1 MNEGLSP
8 DGDALVRRA
17 SKNLLLPV
25 GEDAVSRLD
34 REAVKASLPHR
45 DPFLFIDNVMN
56 LDLEAGLI
64 AATYDLERSRDVFGG
79 HFPGEPVWP
88 GVLQIEAIAQAGGLL
103 VSLQSGGARR
113 PTLTHVVAARF
124 IQPIRPGGR
133 LWINSQV
140 FEEELFILVVGQCV
154 RGDTIC
160 SAAALR
166 GL

>member
-1 MNEGLSP
+1 MNSSLSP
-8 DGDALVRRA
+8 DSDALVRRA
-17 SKNLLLPV
+17 SKTLLLPV
-25 GEDAVSRLD
+25 DEDAGSHLD
-34 REAVKASLPHR
+34 REAVKSSLPHR
-45 DPFLFIDNVMN
+45 DPFLFIDSVMN
-56 LDLEAGLI
+56 LDLDAGLI

-79 HFPGEPVWP
+79 HFPGEPVLP

-103 VSLQSGGARR
+103 VNLRDNGDRR
-113 PTLTHVVAARF
+113 PILTHVLAARF

-154 RGDTIC
+154 WSETIC
-160 SAAALR
+160 SVAALR